1 MRDSMPAVEENSAAK
16 RLKWILSHDPDLH
29 HQILGNLLRAN
40 PCLSAVALAKVE
52 PLSPYCLMLDHL
64 GATIGDEFRGKRL
77 EEVGVDHDEL
87 GEMESAS
94 EVLAIW
100 KIAPRLAAS

>member
-1 MRDSMPAVEENSAAK
+1 MTFNFQLRTFNSSY
-16 RLKWILSHDPDLH
+16 RF
-29 HQILGNLLRAN
+29 
-40 PCLSAVALAKVE
+40 
-52 PLSPYCLMLDHL
+52 MLDHL

-77 EEVGVDHDEL
+77 KEIGVNHDEL